1 MNIARLRL
9 IVVLIMV
16 FSSDVLISQN
26 KDLKPFNLNF
36 NREAVIFG
44 SGSIATVTA
53 FVLLENIKPFTPE
66 EISLLDPG
74 VVNSFDRKTIGPY
87 KEDYLG
93 DALLYTSYLIPVSF
107 VAYGRT
113 RADILDLALIYGEVL
128 LLQSSINGIIKG
140 AVQRTR
146 PFVYDDESPID
157 KKTTTDARISFFS
170 GHTSMTTA
178 ISFFTAKVFSE
189 YIEDDKVKILIWSGA
204 VILPSVVSISRV
216 ETNWHFPTDVITGY
230 IVGALIG
237 YFIPELH
244 KSKLS
249 SDISVYPSMN
259 LNKPALSLQIN
270 F

>member
-1 MNIARLRL
+1 MSIARLNL
-9 IVVLIMV
+9 IIVLIIAI
-16 FSSDVLISQN
+16 SSDVLISQN

-36 NREAVIFG
+36 NREVVIFG
-44 SGSIATVTA
+44 SASIAAVTA

-74 VVNSFDRKTIGPY
+74 VINNFDRKAIGPY

-93 DALLYTSYLIPVSF
+93 DALLYSSYMIPVSF
-107 VAYGRT
+107 LVDGRT
-113 RADILDLALIYGEVL
+113 RADLLDLALIYSEVL

-146 PFVYDDESPID
+146 PFVYDDETPID

-189 YIEDDKVKILIWSGA
+189 YIEDGKVKILIWSGA
-204 VILPSVVSISRV
+204 VILPSIVSLSRV
-216 ETNWHFPTDVITGY
+216 KTNWHFPTDVIAGY

-244 KSKLS
+244 QSKSS
-249 SDISVYPSMN
+249 SEISVYPSLN
-259 LNKPALSLQIN
+259 VNKPALSLQIN